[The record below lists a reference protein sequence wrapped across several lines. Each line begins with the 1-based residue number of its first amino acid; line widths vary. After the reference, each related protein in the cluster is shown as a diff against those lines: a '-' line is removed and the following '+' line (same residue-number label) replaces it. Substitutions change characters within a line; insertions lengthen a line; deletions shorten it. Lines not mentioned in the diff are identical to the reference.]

1 MMITHVLSDLILFV
15 TGLAVYLIFFQRQ
28 SIYDRLLWGIFIMSI
43 AMTALVGVFL
53 FAGFDW
59 LQPIHSSLQRLESTL
74 GAVCMVVASWGL
86 IMLTET
92 GRLTFWGTIGAGSG
106 VYFGL
111 SWFNLGV
118 MVQVVQPLCLVIT
131 LLIACL
137 GLLRKQKSA
146 LWVVFSMML
155 LALAA
160 KASSMSLPLHPL
172 DVNHYLIALG
182 IYCAGKA
189 AQNEY
194 KILFK

>member
-1 MMITHVLSDLILFV
+1 MITYIISDFILCI
-15 TGLAVYLIFFQRQ
+15 TGLVVFVVFFNKQ
-28 SIYDRLLWGIFIMSI
+28 SIYNRLLWGIFILSI
-43 AMTALVGVFL
+43 AMTSLVGVFL
-53 FAGFDW
+53 FAGFDS
-59 LQPIHSSLQRLESTL
+59 LQPIYSSLDRLQSTL

-86 IMLTET
+86 IMLSET

-111 SWFNLGV
+111 QWFNMIA
-118 MVQVVQPLCLVIT
+118 MVKVVQPLCLVIT
-131 LLIACL
+131 LIIACW

-160 KASSMSLPLHPL
+160 KAGMA
-172 DVNHYLIALG
+172 DINHYLIALG

-189 AQNEY
+189 VQNEY
-194 KILFK
+194 QILFK

>member
-1 MMITHVLSDLILFV
+1 MINHIISDLILFM
-15 TGLAVYLIFFQRQ
+15 TGLGVFLVFFQKQ
-28 SIYDRLLWGIFIMSI
+28 SIYNRLLWGIFIMSI

-92 GRLTFWGTIGAGSG
+92 GRLTFWGTIGAGTG
-106 VYFGL
+106 IYFGL
-111 SWFNLGV
+111 SWFQLGV
-118 MVQVVQPLCLVIT
+118 MVQIVQPLCLVIT
-131 LLIACL
+131 LVIACW

-155 LALAA
+155 LTLAV
-160 KASSMSLPLHPL
+160 KVTSMSLPLHPI
-172 DVNHYLIALG
+172 DINHYLIALG

-189 AQNEY
+189 VQNEY
-194 KILFK
+194 QILFK

>member
-1 MMITHVLSDLILFV
+1 MITHIISDFILFI
-15 TGLAVYLIFFQRQ
+15 TGLVVFVVFFQKQ
-28 SIYDRLLWGIFIMSI
+28 SIYNRLLWGIFILSI
-43 AMTALVGVFL
+43 AMTSLVGAFL
-53 FAGFDW
+53 FAGFDT
-59 LQPIHSSLQRLESTL
+59 LEPIHNSLQRLESTL

-106 VYFGL
+106 IFFGL
-111 SWFNLGV
+111 QWFNLV
-118 MVQVVQPLCLVIT
+118 AMVQVVQPLCLVIT
-131 LLIACL
+131 LIIACW

-146 LWVVFSMML
+146 LWVVFSMTL

-160 KASSMSLPLHPL
+160 KVTSLSLPLHPI
-172 DVNHYLIALG
+172 DINHYLIALG

-194 KILFK
+194 QILFK